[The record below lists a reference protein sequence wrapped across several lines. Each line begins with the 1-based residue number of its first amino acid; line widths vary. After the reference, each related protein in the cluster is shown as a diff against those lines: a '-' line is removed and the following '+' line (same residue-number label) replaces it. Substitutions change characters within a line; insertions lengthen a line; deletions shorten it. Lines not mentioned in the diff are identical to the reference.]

1 MHKNKYIPWEP
12 WTYEFVGHES
22 KTRLFWLAHCI
33 TWVSIEKPGFSQ
45 QCLKN
50 GFEKHFLTT
59 VVELRHLLLQTWG
72 GSNTEMLNLIDEINA
87 IYAKYM
93 CNAIK
98 GVQPW
103 QYIWWPYANQI
114 QYKARSGKHIP
125 YTNGIERKHDVK
137 SWCGLGKKSCFS
149 GLGILNFNFKQLCF
163 TYRAAWAVQFF
174 CAVMASLPKALS
186 EFEARFIGWSCQ
198 CCWGQV
204 RNFKTKGF
212 FWGYRFLHGNNH
224 GPRARMYI
232 NRFAIWF
239 WRSKHEIQPIIFAK
253 TILYVSR
260 MPKAFGPS
268 FDKAGGPI

>member
-1 MHKNKYIPWEP
+1 MY
-12 WTYEFVGHES
+12 
-22 KTRLFWLAHCI
+22 
-33 TWVSIEKPGFSQ
+33 
-45 QCLKN
+45 
-50 GFEKHFLTT
+50 
-59 VVELRHLLLQTWG
+59 
-72 GSNTEMLNLIDEINA
+72 
-87 IYAKYM
+87 
-93 CNAIK
+93 NAIK

-114 QYKARSGKHIP
+114 QYKVRSGKHIP